1 MPMGMPQEPG
11 PEADLRPPAGQA
23 SSEQPSVGQRL
34 AGLNVYLV
42 GMMGAGKSAV
52 GRPLAEALG
61 YRFVDAD
68 GALEQAAGR
77 PIPEVFASEGEDGFR
92 ELETA
97 VLNGIASWHSLV
109 VATGGGVVTRAV
121 NWGHLRQGVVVWLDA
136 PEAVLLQRLRA
147 DPTPRPLLAHPDP
160 AARLAA
166 LLHERRPLY
175 GQADLR
181 VDQGNEPPEV
191 VARRVIEALPTILRA
206 PTAPPQGP
214 IALVDGD
221 GQGRASLN

>member
-1 MPMGMPQEPG
+1 MAMPQEPG

-23 SSEQPSVGQRL
+23 SSEQPSVVQRL

-77 PIPEVFASEGEDGFR
+77 SIPEVFTSEGEDGFR

-97 VLNGIASWHSLV
+97 VLDGIASWHSLV

-136 PEAVLLQRLRA
+136 PESVLLQRLRA
-147 DPTPRPLLAHPDP
+147 DPTPRPLLLAHSDP

-166 LLHERRPLY
+166 LLDERRPLY

-181 VDQGNEPPEV
+181 VEQGNEPPEV

-206 PTAPPQGP
+206 PTAPPPGP
-214 IALVDGD
+214 IALVDGNA
-221 GQGRASLN
+221 QGRDSLN